1 MAAVPKGF
9 MPNISGFQASEA
21 VSTVALRAPFETASE
36 ARPPNPEFVPVRCTR
51 RQCSVPE
58 KTALLAEAD
67 ECEARGDLGGCLRR
81 RRYARRCF
89 TGGACGL
96 LRTLRHWCR
105 RSIDRSPILA
115 AGRFRAG
122 TGTSRGCAAN
132 LSVLNR
138 LSRRKNNSV
147 WRWICRSKTRRAT
160 ASEGRG
166 Q

>member
-96 LRTLRHWCR
+96 LRTVTGNYAAFWFSTGSCA
-105 RSIDRSPILA
+105 DRSA
-115 AGRFRAG
+115 ADYRR
-122 TGTSRGCAAN
+122 TGSSSAA
-132 LSVLNR
+132 
-138 LSRRKNNSV
+138 
-147 WRWICRSKTRRAT
+147 A
-160 ASEGRG
+160 
-166 Q
+166 